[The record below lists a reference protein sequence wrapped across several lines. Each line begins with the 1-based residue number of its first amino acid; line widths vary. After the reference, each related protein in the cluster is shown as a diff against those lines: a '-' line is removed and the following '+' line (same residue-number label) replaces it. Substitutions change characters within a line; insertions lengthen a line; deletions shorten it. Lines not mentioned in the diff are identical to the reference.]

1 MKTIAFD
8 IKTVATSVIFD
19 VLAVAFIFLL
29 PAFSHLLAFPLYLL
43 DPMRIALILSIVY
56 TNRKNAYLI
65 AFLLPV
71 VSFIISSHPLLYKV
85 MLISGELMVNAFLFY
100 FLMNR
105 TGKVFVSAIISIV
118 ASKVL
123 YYTAKF
129 AIILLA
135 IEKAELVATPLYI
148 QGIVAVVLS
157 LFMALFLKGQVVN
170 KKNND

>member
-1 MKTIAFD
+1 MKTITSDMGLVVRSILFD
-8 IKTVATSVIFD
+8 L
-19 VLAVAFIFLL
+19 LAVAFIFLL

-105 TGKVFVSAIISIV
+105 TGKVFVSAIISII
-118 ASKVL
+118 ASKAL

-129 AIILLA
+129 AIIYFA

-157 LFMALFLKGQVVN
+157 LFAAIFLKGQIAS
-170 KKNND
+170 KEQ